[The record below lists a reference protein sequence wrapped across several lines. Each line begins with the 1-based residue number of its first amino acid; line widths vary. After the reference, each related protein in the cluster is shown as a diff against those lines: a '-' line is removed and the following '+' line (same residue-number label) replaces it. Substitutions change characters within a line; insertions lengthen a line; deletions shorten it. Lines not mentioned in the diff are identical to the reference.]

1 MKGDLRIGQQNTAP
15 ASLTFLSFLETRIL
29 AETWGFMAKDSG
41 KISLIDML
49 GKMML
54 LNEKGRKRDWEV
66 NKLMRI

>member
-15 ASLTFLSFLETRIL
+15 ASLTFLSFLKTRIL

-54 LNEKGRKRDWEV
+54 LNEEGRKRDWEV